1 MSSGGEID
9 TSPMLVTQTSGMNYE
24 ELCRLDILGLAD
36 APESDQETAYT
47 EFREQ
52 LTRDP
57 AGWYETGLPWKG
69 NHPDL
74 PNNEQ
79 GSQRRLQSLLRKLK

>member
-1 MSSGGEID
+1 M
-9 TSPMLVTQTSGMNYE
+9 V
-24 ELCRLDILGLAD
+24 CA
-36 APESDQETAYT
+36 

-52 LTRDP
+52 LTIDP

-79 GSQRRLQSLLRKLK
+79 GSQRRLQSLLRKLKGTNSTEVYNELIQEQLQQGVVEQDPINPRGREFYMLHKPVTR